1 MAIDKIVTVGL
12 TGGIGSGKTSIS
24 KAFQAIGIPVYNSDL
39 RSRELSNTDERIIAG
54 LKQQFGDDIYQ
65 LGQLDRKRVASI
77 VFKDIAA
84 LQQINRLIHPIV
96 ESDFIEWAQ
105 KQTSKYVINEAAILV
120 ENGSYKQFDKL
131 ILVVSPENM
140 RINRVVKRDKISK
153 EQVTERIKMQMSDEE
168 KSRVA
173 DFIITSDDREYL
185 IPQILD
191 I

>member
-1 MAIDKIVTVGL
+1 M
-12 TGGIGSGKTSIS
+12 
-24 KAFQAIGIPVYNSDL
+24 
-39 RSRELSNTDERIIAG
+39 
-54 LKQQFGDDIYQ
+54 
-65 LGQLDRKRVASI
+65 
-77 VFKDIAA
+77 
-84 LQQINRLIHPIV
+84 QQINRLIHPIV

-191 I
+191 IDKKIRETTDK